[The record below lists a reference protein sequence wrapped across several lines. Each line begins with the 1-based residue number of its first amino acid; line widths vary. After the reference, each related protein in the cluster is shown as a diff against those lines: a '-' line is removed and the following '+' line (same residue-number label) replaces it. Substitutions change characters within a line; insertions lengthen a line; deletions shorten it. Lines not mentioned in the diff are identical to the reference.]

1 MGKGG
6 SERKQKKVN
15 VMSEDAPVNVGASGW
30 PSDARAYLAVRRM
43 QTKLHGWAATD
54 GGRRFDDLWNLV
66 CDPAF
71 LTMAWERVAGNRDPR
86 LPGWTVSLWHGSLPG
101 SGWRSSCGTFGL
113 S

>member
-30 PSDARAYLAVRRM
+30 PSDARAYLGVRRM

-54 GGRRFDDLWNLV
+54 GG
-66 CDPAF
+66 
-71 LTMAWERVAGNRDPR
+71 AGSM
-86 LPGWTVSLWHGSLPG
+86 T
-101 SGWRSSCGTFGL
+101 CGTL
-113 S
+113 CVIRRS